1 MKSDMNMPI
10 AASLTLLTT
19 MHCSIPPCL
28 AARRKATPETQ
39 RQSKIVG
46 TKPGLQSR
54 NSAKLVGIESE
65 FFARQC
71 IEHLV
76 FVAHD
81 LRRDAPRFGC
91 VELL

>member
-1 MKSDMNMPI
+1 MPIRICLTAEYGAPRPMKSDMNMPI
-10 AASLTLLTT
+10 AVSLTLLTT

-54 NSAKLVGIESE
+54 NSAKLVGI
-65 FFARQC
+65 
-71 IEHLV
+71 IV
-76 FVAHD
+76 F
-81 LRRDAPRFGC
+81 
-91 VELL
+91 